1 MVKKLVTQIYN
12 ERGSNFGLLLELLVV
27 SVVLW
32 YVVDNLYCR
41 YVTYTQPM
49 GINIEHCYSIS
60 LGELKPEANGYV
72 TYTQKDEERHA
83 DVWNLLNRISHRPEV
98 EAAAVASFNSVPYS
112 LGNSNTIFSYD
123 TLKQSVRRLEASSDY
138 FRVFRI
144 QGGRGEKPEQLAELM
159 ETGLF
164 MLSANV
170 LDKYDLDVTSLIG
183 KDNFHLYGNLDRNNR
198 LSGTFQPI
206 RPNEYVEL
214 NSDDSKSI
222 FFIMG
227 QSALYLGDS
236 DCFVVRVR
244 ADQDHDFI
252 ERLTADAIIKYTGDL
267 DSAKK
272 KKLIEELSNFS
283 TTGAERFIPLPFGM
297 DITALDLKLTDSQF
311 YELKKYS
318 ALQIASAFGIKPN
331 HLNDYEKSSYANS
344 EMQNLTFYVDTLL
357 YIITLYEEEF
367 NYKMLTEEERQK
379 GYNFEINVAT
389 ILRGDLKTQ
398 AESLARLVQ
407 ASVYQVNEAR
417 SYLGMPKIED
427 GDTIMVNGSYVKL
440 EEIGKAYSKY
450 DNSKGGENNDTGKE

>member
-1 MVKKLVTQIYN
+1 MKMLGKINNFFNKSEDKKERTLADINSFFTNDNTKGEIDDIQEITYYTCLKVLAENIGKLSVNLKDGEGNKIYN
-12 ERGSNFGLLLELLVV
+12 HDALNCLKVRPNTFMSPATFKTLMEYNRNHYGNAYAWLKYNNKGKLIGIYPLNPTTMKIIIDNEEIMKSDKMRYEYTIPNTTKTMYFHQEEILHLKGGL
-27 SVVLW
+27 ST
-32 YVVDNLYCR
+32 N
-41 YVTYTQPM
+41 
-49 GINIEHCYSIS
+49 GIVGI
-60 LGELKPEANGYV
+60 
-72 TYTQKDEERHA
+72 
-83 DVWNLLNRISHRPEV
+83 
-98 EAAAVASFNSVPYS
+98 
-112 LGNSNTIFSYD
+112 
-123 TLKQSVRRLEASSDY
+123 SVRETLYTAFNGAKKSSE
-138 FRVFRI
+138 F
-144 QGGRGEKPEQLAELM
+144 LNEL
-159 ETGLF
+159 
-164 MLSANV
+164 
-170 LDKYDLDVTSLIG
+170 YDNG
-183 KDNFHLYGNLDRNNR
+183 
-198 LSGTFQPI
+198 
-206 RPNEYVEL
+206 
-214 NSDDSKSI
+214 
-222 FFIMG
+222 
-227 QSALYLGDS
+227 
-236 DCFVVRVR
+236 
-244 ADQDHDFI
+244 
-252 ERLTADAIIKYTGDL
+252 LTANAIIKYTGDL